1 MLIFYCYL
9 SLISKVINMKKIL
22 SIILLAV
29 IFASC
34 SSVKRIV
41 VNNPILNEVSFKQ
54 SNKYRFID
62 SIKPVIKSNR
72 YTASNLSKT
81 AKLIYGDEVVVNN
94 IRIKRKT
101 VSFLGIVIS
110 QKDLDVIFDV
120 FKKL

>member
-1 MLIFYCYL
+1 
-9 SLISKVINMKKIL
+9 MKKIL